1 MTRRCTP
8 AGAPSRA
15 CAVSTLS
22 RMAIDRRTKIVATLG
37 PASDSRERLR
47 ALIEAGVDAV
57 RFNLSH
63 GTHEEHSQRA
73 WLVREIAAEVGRPVA
88 LIADLQGPKL
98 RIGELA
104 EPVVLHTGDQIRVC
118 AEEAAT
124 DGELPIA
131 PAVIGDV
138 LEPGH
143 EVLIDDG
150 LVRLRVDEV
159 EGGRATCAVVVG
171 GLVSSHKGVNL
182 PGVPV
187 PIPSLTR
194 KDVADLDW
202 AVETGVDFVALS
214 FIRSPADVRDLRA
227 LLTQAG
233 SHAHVIAKI
242 EKAEAVDVLDD
253 VLAETDA
260 VMVARGDLG
269 VEIGPA
275 LVPLVQKRIIHKA
288 LERGKPVITATQMLE
303 TMVHSPEPTRAEASD
318 VANAILDGTSAVM
331 LSGETAVGEYPVE
344 AVAYMDRIAR
354 AVEPS
359 LDYRHELPEAHENPT
374 IGQAMSNAACDIA
387 EALQAKAILV
397 PTFTGRTANAVAR
410 LRPRRPI
417 VALTHVDWAMRQLAL
432 EWGVTPLLISETARR
447 RGALAPRG
455 RGGARRRHRRE
466 RRQRR
471 DHRGNRRQHPRH
483 DERHQGRRRPVAGRR
498 TARPAGELGLDG
510 CEEEAPPAHRWT
522 DRPALVRAGR
532 ARARRAPLLPAAA
545 RLLRRPLAAERPS
558 SRPCG
563 SCRGSRPRSR
573 SGCGTRRRTPLS
585 PPRRGRSATSA
596 PASTSSSSR
605 TSRSG
610 GAGSMGSHAARRG
623 HRR

>member
-1 MTRRCTP
+1 
-8 AGAPSRA
+8 
-15 CAVSTLS
+15 
-22 RMAIDRRTKIVATLG
+22 MAIDRRTKIVATLG
-37 PASDSRERLR
+37 PASESRERLR
-47 ALIEAGVDAV
+47 ALIGAGVDAV

-63 GTHEEHSQRA
+63 GTHEGHSERA
-73 WLVREIAAEVGRPVA
+73 WLVREIAAEVGRPIA

-98 RIGELA
+98 RIGELE
-104 EPVVLHTGDQIRVC
+104 EPVVLQKGDHVTVC

-150 LVRLRVDEV
+150 LVRLRVDGV
-159 EGGRATCAVVVG
+159 KGGRATCAVVVG
-171 GLVSSHKGVNL
+171 GTVSSHKGVNL

-202 AVETGVDFVALS
+202 ALETGVDFVALS
-214 FIRSPADVRDLRA
+214 FIRAAADVRDLRA
-227 LLTQAG
+227 LIEQEG

-242 EKAEAVDVLDD
+242 EKSEAVDALDD

-275 LVPLVQKRIIHKA
+275 LVPLVQKRIIHTA

-374 IGQAMSNAACDIA
+374 IGQAMSNAACDLA

-397 PTFTGRTANAVAR
+397 PTFTGGTANAVAR

-432 EWGVTPLLISETARR
+432 EWGVTPLMISETSDVEELWR
-447 RGALAPRG
+447 LAV
-455 RGGARRRHRRE
+455 E
-466 RRQRR
+466 
-471 DHRGNRRQHPRH
+471 
-483 DERHQGRRRPVAGRR
+483 
-498 TARPAGELGLDG
+498 
-510 CEEEAPPAHRWT
+510 
-522 DRPALVRAGR
+522 
-532 ARARRAPLLPAAA
+532 AA
-545 RLLRRPLAAERPS
+545 REAGIVE
-558 SRPCG
+558 
-563 SCRGSRPRSR
+563 
-573 SGCGTRRRTPLS
+573 SGDSVVITAGTAVNIPGTTNVIKVDV
-585 PPRRGRSATSA
+585 A
-596 PASTSSSSR
+596 
-605 TSRSG
+605 
-610 GAGSMGSHAARRG
+610 
-623 HRR
+623 

>member
-1 MTRRCTP
+1 M
-8 AGAPSRA
+8 
-15 CAVSTLS
+15 AV
-22 RMAIDRRTKIVATLG
+22 DRRTKIVATLG
-37 PASDSRERLR
+37 PSSDARERLR
-47 ALIEAGVDAV
+47 SLVTTGVDAV

-63 GTHEEHSQRA
+63 GTHAEHSERA

-98 RIGELA
+98 RIGELS
-104 EPVVLHTGDQIRVC
+104 EPVVLHAGDQVAVC
-118 AEEAAT
+118 GEEAAT
-124 DGELPIA
+124 DGALPVA

-150 LVRLRVDEV
+150 LVRLRVEKV
-159 EGGRATCAVVVG
+159 ERGRASCAVVVG

-182 PGVPV
+182 PGVPI

-202 AVETGVDFVALS
+202 ALETGVDFVALS
-214 FIRSPADVRDLRA
+214 FIRAAADVRDLRA
-227 LLTQAG
+227 LVEQAG

-242 EKAEAVDVLDD
+242 EKSEAIDVLDD
-253 VLAETDA
+253 VLAETDV

-359 LDYRHELPEAHENPT
+359 LDYRHELPQAAEKPS
-374 IGQAMSNAACDIA
+374 IGQAMSNAACDLA
-387 EALQAKAILV
+387 EALHAKAILV

-432 EWGVTPLLISETARR
+432 EWGVTPVMISETSDVEELWR
-447 RGALAPRG
+447 LAV
-455 RGGARRRHRRE
+455 
-466 RRQRR
+466 
-471 DHRGNRRQHPRH
+471 D
-483 DERHQGRRRPVAGRR
+483 
-498 TARPAGELGLDG
+498 
-510 CEEEAPPAHRWT
+510 
-522 DRPALVRAGR
+522 
-532 ARARRAPLLPAAA
+532 AA
-545 RLLRRPLAAERPS
+545 RNAGIVEPGDRVVITA
-558 SRPCG
+558 
-563 SCRGSRPRSR
+563 
-573 SGCGTRRRTPLS
+573 GTAVNIPGTTNVIKVDV
-585 PPRRGRSATSA
+585 A
-596 PASTSSSSR
+596 
-605 TSRSG
+605 
-610 GAGSMGSHAARRG
+610 
-623 HRR
+623 